1 MSRGKR
7 IADRYELRTPI
18 GHGAMGEVWES
29 TDLRLNRPVAVKF
42 IRPDLLDS
50 EDGRRRLVRRFRRE
64 AAALAGIDHPNVAS
78 VHDASEWEGLPYLV
92 MQLVPGMATLAD
104 VVEERGPF
112 TVTEAA
118 AAGAQ
123 IAAGLSAT
131 HAARLVHRD
140 LKPQNVMIAPHGSV
154 KIVDF
159 GLVAPLDA
167 GPTRLT
173 AAGEDIGTPDYRAPE
188 QSGGPHAVVDH
199 RADLY
204 SLGCLLHFMLTASR
218 PFTAPTAALVLL
230 AHREQP
236 PSPLG
241 SFRDDVVPPDLESL
255 VLQLLAKCPEDRPDD
270 AASVYVHLAP
280 HLPAPAPQALR
291 APASG
296 QEMDVT
302 RPFQFPASPLL
313 PVGICDSGST
323 SGAEGRR

>member
-29 TDLRLNRPVAVKF
+29 TDLRLQRPVAVKF
-42 IRPDLLDS
+42 VRPDLLDC
-50 EDGRRRLVRRFRRE
+50 EDGRRRVVRRFRRE
-64 AAALAGIDHPNVAS
+64 ASALAGIDHPNVAS

-104 VVEERGPF
+104 IVEERGPF

-118 AAGAQ
+118 ASGAQ

-140 LKPQNVMIAPHGSV
+140 LKPQNVMIAPNGSV
-154 KIVDF
+154 KIIDF

-236 PSPLG
+236 PTPLG
-241 SFRDDVVPPDLESL
+241 SLRDDVPPDLEEL
-255 VLQLLAKCPEDRPDD
+255 VLQLLAKLPDDRPAH
-270 AASVYVHLAP
+270 AAAVYARLAP
-280 HLPAPAPQALR
+280 HLPAPAPEALR

-296 QEMDVT
+296 QQMDVM
-302 RPFQFPASPLL
+302 RPFRFPASPLL
-313 PVGICDSGST
+313 PVGSPEDEST
-323 SGAEGRR
+323 SGAGARG